1 LPLFPT
7 VLQAHREDRVHPAC
21 LAIDVSTQT
30 LCVHRTIYVTVTPGT
45 TSRTRSVVSDF
56 VLLLSKRFLPAFIDY
71 GQGGGHHVS
80 QKFGLVRTSIT
91 FSPPKAEGNK
101 TLSEME
107 K

>member
-71 GQGGGHHVS
+71 GQGGGAS
-80 QKFGLVRTSIT
+80 RLPKVRAGADVNNFFPSK
-91 FSPPKAEGNK
+91 SWRK
-101 TLSEME
+101 
-107 K
+107 